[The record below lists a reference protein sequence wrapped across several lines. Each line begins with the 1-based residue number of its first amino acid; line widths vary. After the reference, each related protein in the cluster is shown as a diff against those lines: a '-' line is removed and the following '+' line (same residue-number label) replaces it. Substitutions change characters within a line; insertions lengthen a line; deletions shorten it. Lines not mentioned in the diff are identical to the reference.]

1 MIITVCG
8 KIMKNLRKRINARVV
23 NNEKDDYEKKQKNVT
38 MKYLN
43 VQRTRDSVFLA
54 HRIFYLSAIDM
65 EKPKKRLPHL
75 QILFT
80 IMNFFS

>member
-1 MIITVCG
+1 MIISVYG
-8 KIMKNLRKRINARVV
+8 KTMKNLRKRINARVV
-23 NNEKDDYEKKQKNVT
+23 NNEKDDYEKKNVT

-43 VQRTRDSVFLA
+43 VQQTRDSVFLA

-65 EKPKKRLPHL
+65 EKPKKQLPYL
-75 QILFT
+75 QLLFT